1 MASWGCEQEN
11 TASTKQMP
19 IELFKQEQPL
29 LLEYKPQ
36 IATPSTFSE
45 QSSPRVAIAVKET
58 LINIQPKV
66 NVFDIL
72 VKAY

>member
-1 MASWGCEQEN
+1 M
-11 TASTKQMP
+11 
-19 IELFKQEQPL
+19 

-36 IATPSTFSE
+36 ITAPSIFCE
-45 QSSPRVAIAVKET
+45 QALPRVAIAAKET

-72 VKAY
+72 LKAYQILMVLFAYECNEWANYRVS